1 VFTTDNGAEK
11 FTSPDGGTLPFRG
24 EKGLGWEGG
33 FRAPC
38 VIRWT
43 DHIPPGQVLNGIAA
57 LEDIVPTVMA
67 AVGVPDIKEKLAEG
81 HQAGGKTF
89 SVHLDGYNQ
98 LPNLTGEVEES
109 PRDGFF
115 YYGEHELYALRYR
128 NWKVHFQVKDNWFA
142 GQARTP
148 TVPQP
153 VNLRVDP
160 FEQHMDAPFYPL
172 YAGQKLWTVLPAAYL
187 LQMHAETF
195 KQFPPRQAPANFS
208 AENMLA
214 SVLHAAG
221 RGVGNS

>member
-1 VFTTDNGAEK
+1 MCDPV
-11 FTSPDGGTLPFRG
+11 
-24 EKGLGWEGG
+24 
-33 FRAPC
+33 
-38 VIRWT
+38 
-43 DHIPPGQVLNGIAA
+43 
-57 LEDIVPTVMA
+57 
-67 AVGVPDIKEKLAEG
+67 
-81 HQAGGKTF
+81 
-89 SVHLDGYNQ
+89 
-98 LPNLTGEVEES
+98 
-109 PRDGFF
+109 
-115 YYGEHELYALRYR
+115 GEHELYALRYR

-208 AENMLA
+208 AEDMLA
-214 SVLHAAG
+214 SVLHAAA